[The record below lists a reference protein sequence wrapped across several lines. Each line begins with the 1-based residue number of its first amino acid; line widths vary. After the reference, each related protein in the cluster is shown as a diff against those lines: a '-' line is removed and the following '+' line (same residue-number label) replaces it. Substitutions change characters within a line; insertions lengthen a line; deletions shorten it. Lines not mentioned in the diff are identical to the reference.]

1 MNPEVVKQLLLLF
14 VLMAIGFIGTKIK
27 LIDKVGSDKI
37 SALISRVTMPAMY
50 LSTFMAQPFSTSS
63 LKRIGTLFAISA
75 GYYALATAIGFLYV
89 KVTRADEKSRGVY
102 QFMMI
107 FSNAAYMGFPVL
119 RAVLGEEAIF
129 FAAFYNLP
137 FNILAYSLGIW
148 LLHRG
153 RTDMAVNKKEMFLN
167 PGTLSVVAGALMFL
181 VSPLIMDTKVYDWIY
196 RGVLWSGLDCL
207 GDTTVPQNWRV
218 WGVCAVRLL
227 VLPLIVLGVL
237 KLLPIDSLTLGIP
250 VLVTAMP
257 CAVFCVILAK
267 EYGGDEKT
275 GSIGV
280 FLSTLLSA
288 ATIPLIS
295 ALL

>member
-107 FSNAAYMGFPVL
+107 FSNAAYMGSRFCARFWAKKRSFLP
-119 RAVLGEEAIF
+119 RSITCRSISSPTRWASGF
-129 FAAFYNLP
+129 STAA
-137 FNILAYSLGIW
+137 ARIW
-148 LLHRG
+148 
-153 RTDMAVNKKEMFLN
+153 
-167 PGTLSVVAGALMFL
+167 PS
-181 VSPLIMDTKVYDWIY
+181 TK
-196 RGVLWSGLDCL
+196 RKC
-207 GDTTVPQNWRV
+207 
-218 WGVCAVRLL
+218 
-227 VLPLIVLGVL
+227 
-237 KLLPIDSLTLGIP
+237 
-250 VLVTAMP
+250 
-257 CAVFCVILAK
+257 F
-267 EYGGDEKT
+267 
-275 GSIGV
+275 
-280 FLSTLLSA
+280 
-288 ATIPLIS
+288 
-295 ALL
+295 

>member
-153 RTDMAVNKKEMFLN
+153 RTDMTVNKKEMFLN
-167 PGTLSVVAGALMFL
+167 FHSKRML
-181 VSPLIMDTKVYDWIY
+181 
-196 RGVLWSGLDCL
+196 
-207 GDTTVPQNWRV
+207 
-218 WGVCAVRLL
+218 
-227 VLPLIVLGVL
+227 
-237 KLLPIDSLTLGIP
+237 
-250 VLVTAMP
+250 
-257 CAVFCVILAK
+257 
-267 EYGGDEKT
+267 
-275 GSIGV
+275 
-280 FLSTLLSA
+280 
-288 ATIPLIS
+288 
-295 ALL
+295 